1 MQAQGA
7 KQNGTRM
14 GPVLH
19 RRLSVAA
26 WRRAGRQAQ
35 STAAMALATLSMLPL
50 FSAATQMRPLETA

>member
-7 KQNGTRM
+7 NKT
-14 GPVLH
+14 GPAWVPSY
-19 RRLSVAA
+19 RGLSVAA

>member
-7 KQNGTRM
+7 KTKRDPHGS
-14 GPVLH
+14 VLH
-19 RRLSVAA
+19 RGLSVAA